1 MNDIRN
7 FFRRIGMRLFTRFF
21 ARFFAP
27 TGTRLLRFGLLL
39 AAGLPL
45 AATAELT
52 VVQVAPFSG
61 PLADTGR
68 LVRQGLALAL
78 EQANSEGGVHGQKLR
93 LVSKDDGYKVD
104 ETVRLVREA
113 AADKPV
119 ALVGLVGTGNLAAL
133 QKRKVIDEVGVP
145 LIGVRT
151 GATDLRH
158 PAHPLVFHLRASYA
172 AEIERLVEVAT
183 TLGGRRFGVMYQADA
198 FGEDGLKALKQSL
211 AAHGQT
217 LAVESSYEKNT
228 VKIENAVANLLR
240 ATEVNAIVLV
250 SNTKATAGFLKAY
263 RDGGGLAPVYALS
276 VNNDREI
283 VAQIGIRA
291 AHGLGITQVVPF
303 PTSGVLPLT
312 RDYQAWL
319 KRRQP
324 DAQPSVSSLEGYL
337 YGRVLV
343 EALRR
348 AAGKSDPASLVKAL
362 KSAPFDLGGH
372 RVQFAPDSHEGSQ
385 FVELTMIGKNGAL
398 IR

>member
-1 MNDIRN
+1 MNELRKI
-7 FFRRIGMRLFTRFF
+7 FRRCFRL
-21 ARFFAP
+21 
-27 TGTRLLRFGLLL
+27 GLLL

-68 LVRQGLALAL
+68 LVRQGLELAL
-78 EQANSEGGVHGQKLR
+78 EQANGEGGVHGRKLR

-113 AADKPV
+113 AAEKPV

-133 QKRKVIDEVGVP
+133 QQRKVIDEVGVP

-151 GATDLRH
+151 GATELRQ
-158 PAHPLVFHLRASYA
+158 PGHPLVFHLRASYA
-172 AEIERLVEVAT
+172 AEIDRLVEVAT
-183 TLGGRRFGVMYQADA
+183 TLGGRQFGIMYQADA
-198 FGEDGLKALKQSL
+198 FGEDGLKALRQSL
-211 AAHGQT
+211 AARGQT

-228 VKIENAVANLLR
+228 VKVEGAVASLLR
-240 ATEVNAIVLV
+240 AAEVNAIVLV

-283 VAQIGIRA
+283 VDQIGIRA

-312 RDYQAWL
+312 RDYQARL

-324 DAQPSVSSLEGYL
+324 DAQPSVSSLEGYI

-348 AAGKSDPASLVKAL
+348 AGGKSDPASLVKAL
-362 KSAPFDLGGH
+362 ESAPFDLGGH
-372 RVQFAPDSHEGSQ
+372 RVHFAPGKHEGSQ
-385 FVELTMIGKNGAL
+385 FVELTMIARSGAL